1 MYNLLLIL
9 GRGIGQVMF
18 QNNAL
23 SGLLMLV
30 GIFFNS
36 WQMGVLAVFGN
47 AIGSLT
53 AYLSHYQHDD
63 IKNGLYGFNGTLVGI
78 AVGVFLELSI
88 GSLILLVVA
97 AACSTW
103 IAGFFNRR
111 RLLPGF
117 TAPFILAVWGMIG
130 VCSLLMPD
138 LLSVPG
144 ATIDDTHHINY
155 FQAFSLG
162 IGQVMSQGETVIA
175 GLCFLSGILI
185 NSGVGALYAVA
196 GALIPIPLAMLLDV
210 DASSLNAGMMG
221 YNGVL
226 CAIAMGGVAW
236 QSCIWA
242 VCSVVLSTVL
252 QIIGINSGV
261 ITLTAPFVV
270 SVWIM
275 MGVQNLIGT
284 QESRR

>member
-103 IAGFFNRR
+103 IAGFLTVDDCSPV
-111 RLLPGF
+111 LLPRS
-117 TAPFILAVWGMIG
+117 
-130 VCSLLMPD
+130 SLLC
-138 LLSVPG
+138 G
-144 ATIDDTHHINY
+144 DDWCV
-155 FQAFSLG
+155 QL
-162 IGQVMSQGETVIA
+162 V
-175 GLCFLSGILI
+175 
-185 NSGVGALYAVA
+185 
-196 GALIPIPLAMLLDV
+196 
-210 DASSLNAGMMG
+210 NA
-221 YNGVL
+221 
-226 CAIAMGGVAW
+226 
-236 QSCIWA
+236 
-242 VCSVVLSTVL
+242 
-252 QIIGINSGV
+252 
-261 ITLTAPFVV
+261 
-270 SVWIM
+270 
-275 MGVQNLIGT
+275 
-284 QESRR
+284 